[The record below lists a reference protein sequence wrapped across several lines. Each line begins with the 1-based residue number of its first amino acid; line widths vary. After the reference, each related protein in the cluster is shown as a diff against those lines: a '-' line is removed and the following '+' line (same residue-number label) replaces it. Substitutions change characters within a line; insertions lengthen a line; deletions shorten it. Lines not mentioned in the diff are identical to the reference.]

1 MYLLTASCIY
11 YKLFSKYIE
20 TELSGLVRYR
30 SLEGSL
36 KYSIFNILSTFFLLF
51 GSILLFAFSKASFF
65 FSTLAIVLGKLSV
78 ASSFG
83 VGESPVWLLGG
94 LFIGLRSEE
103 HTSELQSLM
112 RISYAVFCL
121 KKKKKYKSATKENMK

>member
-83 VGESPVWLLGG
+83 VGE
-94 LFIGLRSEE
+94 RSEE

-112 RISYAVFCL
+112 LISYAVFCL
-121 KKKKKYKSATKENMK
+121 TKKKRIISYRSL